1 LEHLSGLPF
10 GASKVGHWNGK
21 REKTETKALG
31 GDSAALI
38 GMNEKSVDAGGT
50 LNLVRARQSFAERLR
65 CGEIFEM
72 VTSSWRSK
80 FVGVSARPRSG
91 LSVHPRR
98 AADYR
103 R

>member
-1 LEHLSGLPF
+1 LEWE
-10 GASKVGHWNGK
+10 KGK
-21 REKTETKALG
+21 KETTALG

-65 CGEIFEM
+65 RGEIFEM
-72 VTSSWRSK
+72 VTSLWRST

-91 LSVHPRR
+91 LSVHRVCRR
-98 AADYR
+98 LPSMDR
-103 R
+103 WTIRNGDDES